1 MDNLRKDVVKCLA
14 LLEALI
20 DFGEGEDLEE
30 GVYDQG
36 SSLLNEPL
44 TRFTQRLVIAV
55 EEVQALVR
63 TIESHL
69 ADARRGEI
77 VRSGIKLSI
86 FGPPNAGKSSL
97 LNFLCMC
104 FTVLRLSH
112 EVSSACSKQLEGMQ
126 PSSPR
131 FLGPQETS
139 CPFHSISEAFRSS
152 FQIPQGSGR
161 PKIWSRISVSSV
173 PTKREFWQ

>member
-1 MDNLRKDVVKCLA
+1 MDAIREDVIKCLA

-44 TRFTQRLVIAV
+44 AISTQSLAIAV
-55 EEVQALVR
+55 EKVQALVR

-97 LNFLCMC
+97 LNFLCRC
-104 FTVLRLSH
+104 FTILRLSR
-112 EVSSACSKQLEGMQ
+112 EAVSVPLQQLKGTR

-131 FLGPQETS
+131 SPGPRETS
-139 CPFHSISEAFRSS
+139 YLFHSTLEAFRSS
-152 FQIPQGSGR
+152 SQIPQGSGR
-161 PKIWSRISVSSV
+161 LRMWSKASGSSV
-173 PTKREFWQ
+173 RTKREF